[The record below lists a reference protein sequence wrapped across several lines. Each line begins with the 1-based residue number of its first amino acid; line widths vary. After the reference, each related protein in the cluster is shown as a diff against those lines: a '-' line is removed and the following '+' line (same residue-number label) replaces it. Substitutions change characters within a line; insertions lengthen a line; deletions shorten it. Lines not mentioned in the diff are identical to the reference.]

1 MRYCFII
8 NPASGKP
15 ETKADLESK
24 IKAVGDLRGLDVTV
38 LYTSNEGEATTLIKE
53 FADRYPDECIRFYAC
68 GGDGTLC
75 EAANGVMSIENRER
89 VSLGVIPV
97 GTGNDFVRCF
107 SPGELFF
114 DVEAQVDAECFDI
127 DLIKCNDMYAVN
139 MINIGFDCQV
149 VVKTVRIKKKKFIL
163 IYLQAL

>member
-53 FADRYPDECIRFYAC
+53 FADR
-68 GGDGTLC
+68 
-75 EAANGVMSIENRER
+75 
-89 VSLGVIPV
+89 
-97 GTGNDFVRCF
+97 
-107 SPGELFF
+107 
-114 DVEAQVDAECFDI
+114 
-127 DLIKCNDMYAVN
+127 
-139 MINIGFDCQV
+139 
-149 VVKTVRIKKKKFIL
+149 
-163 IYLQAL
+163 